1 MVMDELIQTFQKDYG
16 VERIFYETLPPGL
29 MLKQILAGGAIFR
42 DKVITGKPDIYAS
55 VSEDAMKMLDDAS
68 SKSTSFTSTT
78 A

>member
-1 MVMDELIQTFQKDYG
+1 
-16 VERIFYETLPPGL
+16 